1 MGIFGPPNVEK
12 MKSSGNVKGLVNA
25 LGYKKDQAIVQA
37 ASLALVEIGPASV
50 EPLIAALED
59 KDKAV
64 CQAANE
70 TLTRLGEPA
79 IEPLISALKHYAI
92 REVAA
97 EVLSKIGE
105 PAIGTAIEH
114 LITEFLGEN
123 ADISD
128 AANALVEI
136 GAPSVERLA
145 AVLMNKGAKKV
156 CKIANAM
163 ILCKAFNMNI
173 IPHHADLL
181 KKVADIMNDGFN
193 LRGIAAGVLGEI
205 GDPQAVESLIS
216 TLKDEDEFV
225 RWAAAGALFAIG
237 DDRALDPLVA
247 NLTDA
252 DLLIT
257 GTGSVW
263 MLIGDGKT
271 VKPIIA
277 NLKDDEPEVR
287 QQSLETLKK
296 LGWNS
301 AERRKTQ

>member
-12 MKSSGNVKGLVNA
+12 LKSSANVKGLVNA

-70 TLTRLGEPA
+70 TLTKLGEPA
-79 IEPLISALKHYAI
+79 IEPLIGALKRYTI
-92 REVAA
+92 RKVAA
-97 EVLSKIGE
+97 EVLGKIGE

-114 LITEFLGEN
+114 LMTEFLGEN
-123 ADISD
+123 ADVSG

-136 GAPSVERLA
+136 GAPAVKRLA
-145 AVLMNKGAKKV
+145 AVLMDKSVEKI
-156 CKIANAM
+156 CKTADAM
-163 ILCKAFNMNI
+163 LFCMAFNMNM
-173 IPHHADLL
+173 IPYYHDLL
-181 KKVADIMNDGFN
+181 NKISGIVGNGVN

-216 TLKDEDEFV
+216 ALKDEDEFV
-225 RWAAAGALFAIG
+225 RWVAAGALFTIG
-237 DDRALDPLVA
+237 DNRASEPLVA
-247 NLTDA
+247 NLTDE
-252 DLLIT
+252 DLLVT
-257 GTGSVW
+257 GAGGSW
-263 MLIGDGKT
+263 TLIGDGKT
-271 VKPIIA
+271 VTPIIA

-287 QQSLETLKK
+287 QQAAETLKS

-301 AERRKTQ
+301 A

>member
-12 MKSSGNVKGLVNA
+12 LKSSGNVKGLVNA

-50 EPLIAALED
+50 KPLIAALED
-59 KDKAV
+59 KDEAV

-70 TLTRLGEPA
+70 TLAKLGEPA
-79 IEPLISALKHYAI
+79 IEPLIAALKNYSI

-97 EVLSKIGE
+97 EVLGKIGE
-105 PAIGTAIEH
+105 PALNTAVEH
-114 LITEFLGEN
+114 LMIEFLGEKEN
-123 ADISD
+123 ISD
-128 AANALVEI
+128 AASALVEI
-136 GAPSVERLA
+136 GAPAVERLA
-145 AVLMNKGAKKV
+145 AVLMDKGVKKV

-163 ILCKAFNMNI
+163 IGCTTFNMNM
-173 IPHHADLL
+173 IPYHADLM
-181 KKVADIMNDGFN
+181 KKIVAIVNDGFN

-225 RWAAAGALFAIG
+225 RWAAAGALIEIG
-237 DDRALDPLVA
+237 DDRALDPLAA
-247 NLTDA
+247 NLTDE

-257 GTGSVW
+257 GTGSFW
-263 MLIGDGKT
+263 TLIGDGKT

-277 NLKDDEPEVR
+277 NLKVDKPEAH
-287 QQSLETLKK
+287 QQALETLKG
-296 LGWNS
+296 LGWN
-301 AERRKTQ
+301 AAKKK